1 MQRSYFMTMNN
12 DDSNKNSSG
21 YFSSEEWL
29 RYTRH
34 LQLPQIGVSGQ
45 KKLKQSK
52 VLIVGAGGLGS
63 PVALYLAAAGVGHIT
78 IVDGDYVDVTNL
90 QRQIIFTTD
99 QVGKSKALCAK
110 ERLLALNP
118 SIMVAAIKEHLSINN
133 ADDLIKCA
141 DLILDC
147 TDNFATRYLINDTC
161 SQYKKPWVFASIYQF
176 SGQCA
181 LFTEKSACFR
191 CLFPDPPTDVAD
203 CNTAGV
209 LGVLPGILGTL
220 QANEA
225 IKFLTGLPC
234 PLENNLLMV
243 EASDLIF
250 RKIKLN
256 KSNHCPLCADGA
268 HNYKIDTSSYDM
280 SCEINRLDNEEI
292 STSEFN
298 LSRQHSSSVV
308 LDVRGQNEREAFN
321 IGGQHIP
328 LDLLSENLSL
338 LDQNKAIIC
347 YCQTGIR
354 SKQAAVLLKTNGFAV
369 KSLKGGLA
377 AFLKE
382 NG

>member
-1 MQRSYFMTMNN
+1 MTTHN
-12 DDSNKNSSG
+12 DVADKHFSG
-21 YFSSEEWL
+21 DFSAEEWL

-34 LQLPQIGVSGQ
+34 LQLPQIGVTGQ
-45 KKLKQSK
+45 KKLKRSR

-63 PVALYLAAAGVGHIT
+63 PVALYLAAAGVGQIT
-78 IVDGDYVDVTNL
+78 IIDGDHVDVTNL

-118 SIMVAAIKEHLSINN
+118 SIAVMAITEHLSINN
-133 ADDLIKCA
+133 ADDIINNA

-161 SQYKKPWVFASIYQF
+161 SKFKKPWVFASIYQF

-181 LFTEKSACFR
+181 LFTENSACFR
-191 CLFPDPPTDVAD
+191 CLFPDPPTDIAD

-209 LGVLPGILGTL
+209 LGVLPGLLGTI

-225 IKFLTGLPC
+225 IKFLTDLPC

-243 EASDLIF
+243 EASDLTF

-256 KSNHCPLCADGA
+256 KSNHCPLCADDGLEDEIDVS
-268 HNYKIDTSSYDM
+268 NYSMT
-280 SCEINRLDNEEI
+280 CEVNFEGDDEL
-292 STSEFN
+292 TAAEFN
-298 LSRQHSSSVV
+298 LLREKSNSVV
-308 LDVRGQNEREAFN
+308 LDVRDLDEREAFN
-321 IGGQHIP
+321 LGGEHFP
-328 LDLLSENLSL
+328 LKVLSDNLASI
-338 LDQNKAIIC
+338 NKKKNILC

-354 SKQAAVLLKTNGFAV
+354 SKKAAVLLTANGFTV
-369 KSLKGGLA
+369 KNLKGGLA
-377 AFLKE
+377 SYLKE
-382 NG
+382 NSWNEN

>member
-1 MQRSYFMTMNN
+1 MANN
-12 DDSNKNSSG
+12 DSHDNFSG
-21 YFSSEEWL
+21 DFSSDEWL

-45 KKLKQSK
+45 RKLKQAK

-63 PVALYLAAAGVGHIT
+63 PVSLYLAAAGVGKIT
-78 IVDGDYVDVTNL
+78 IIDGDDVDITNL

-99 QVGKSKALCAK
+99 QIGKSKALCAQ

-118 SIMVAAIKEHLSINN
+118 SINVVAIKEHLCVDNVDN
-133 ADDLIKCA
+133 LISEA

-161 SQYKKPWVFASIYQF
+161 SKFKKPWVFASIYQF

-181 LFTEKSACFR
+181 LFTESSACFR
-191 CLFPDPPTDVAD
+191 CLFPDPPTDIAD

-209 LGVLPGILGTL
+209 LGVLPGLLGTL

-225 IKFLTGLPC
+225 IKFLTDLPC

-243 EASDLIF
+243 EASDLTF
-250 RKIKLN
+250 RKIKLK
-256 KSNHCPLCADGA
+256 KSNFCPLCSDDAQQ
-268 HNYKIDTSSYDM
+268 YKIDPSNYNM
-280 SCEINRLDNEEI
+280 SCEVSLANDDEL
-292 STSEFN
+292 TVVEFN
-298 LSRQHSSSVV
+298 LLREEGNSIV
-308 LDVRGQNEREAFN
+308 LDVRDIDEREAFN

-328 LDLLSENLSL
+328 LNKLSENLSKI
-338 LDQNKAIIC
+338 NKNKNILC

-354 SKQAAVLLKTNGFAV
+354 SKKAATLLNTNGFNV

-377 AFLKE
+377 AALKE
-382 NG
+382 NNKMIG

>member
-1 MQRSYFMTMNN
+1 MNN
-12 DDSNKNSSG
+12 DDVNNNLSG
-21 YFSSEEWL
+21 DFSSDEWL

-63 PVALYLAAAGVGHIT
+63 PVALYLAAAGIGQII
-78 IVDGDYVDVTNL
+78 IVDGDHVDLTNL

-99 QVGKSKALCAK
+99 QVGKSKAVCAQ

-118 SIMVAAIKEHLSINN
+118 SILVSAITDHLSINN
-133 ADDLIKCA
+133 ASDVIKHVDLV
-141 DLILDC
+141 LDC
-147 TDNFATRYLINDTC
+147 TDNFATRYLINDVC

-191 CLFPDPPTDVAD
+191 CIFPDPPTDIAD

-209 LGVLPGILGTL
+209 LGVLPGLLGTL
-220 QANEA
+220 QASEA

-243 EASDLIF
+243 EASDLTF

-256 KSNHCPLCADGA
+256 KSNHCPLCGDDPQN
-268 HNYKIDTSSYDM
+268 HKIDFADYDM
-280 SCEINRLDNEEI
+280 VCEIDNISNMEI

-298 LSRQHSSSVV
+298 SSRQLNNFVV
-308 LDVRGQNEREAFN
+308 LDVRAQDEREAFN
-321 IGGQHIP
+321 IGGQHIT
-328 LDLLSENLSL
+328 LDLLADNLAL
-338 LDQNKAIIC
+338 LDKNKVVLC
-347 YCQTGIR
+347 YCQTGVR
-354 SKQAAVLLKTNGFAV
+354 SKKAANYLDQIGFSV

-377 AFLKE
+377 SFLKE
-382 NG
+382 RQ

>member
-1 MQRSYFMTMNN
+1 MTTNN
-12 DDSNKNSSG
+12 DVADKHSSG
-21 YFSSEEWL
+21 DFSAEEWL

-34 LQLPQIGVSGQ
+34 LQLPQIGVVGQ
-45 KKLKQSK
+45 KKLKRSR

-63 PVALYLAAAGVGHIT
+63 PVALYLAAAGVGQIT
-78 IVDGDYVDVTNL
+78 IIDGDHVDVTNL

-118 SIMVAAIKEHLSINN
+118 SITVTAITEHLSINN
-133 ADDLIKCA
+133 ADDNINNA

-161 SQYKKPWVFASIYQF
+161 GKFKKPWVFASIYQF

-181 LFTEKSACFR
+181 LFTESSACFR

-209 LGVLPGILGTL
+209 LGVLPGLLGTI

-225 IKFLTGLPC
+225 IKFLTDLPC

-256 KSNHCPLCADGA
+256 KSNHCPLCADEA
-268 HNYKIDTSSYDM
+268 LKYEIDTSNYSM
-280 SCEINRLDNEEI
+280 TCEVNLERDEEL
-292 STSEFN
+292 TAAEFN
-298 LSRQHSSSVV
+298 LLREKSNSIV
-308 LDVRGQNEREAFN
+308 LDVRDLDEREAFN
-321 IGGQHIP
+321 VGGEHIP
-328 LDLLSENLSL
+328 LNVLSDNLSSI
-338 LDQNKAIIC
+338 NKKKNILC

-354 SKQAAVLLKTNGFAV
+354 SKKAAALLTENGFTV

-377 AFLKE
+377 AYLKE
-382 NG
+382 NS

>member
-1 MQRSYFMTMNN
+1 MHRSYFMTMNI
-12 DDSNKNSSG
+12 DDSNKNSTG
-21 YFSSEEWL
+21 DFSSEEWL

-63 PVALYLAAAGVGHIT
+63 PVALYLAAAGVGQIT

-110 ERLLALNP
+110 ARLLALNP
-118 SIMVAAIKEHLSINN
+118 SIKVVAIKEHLSVNN
-133 ADDLIKCA
+133 AEDLIKSA

-181 LFTEKSACFR
+181 LFTENSACFR
-191 CLFPDPPTDVAD
+191 CLFPDPPTDIAD

-209 LGVLPGILGTL
+209 LGVLPGLLGTL
-220 QANEA
+220 QACEA
-225 IKFLTGLPC
+225 VKFLTGLPC

-250 RKIKLN
+250 KKIKLN
-256 KSNHCPLCADGA
+256 KSNHCPLCADDT
-268 HNYKIDTSSYDM
+268 HNYKIDVSNYAMTCDVNGDD
-280 SCEINRLDNEEI
+280 ETEV
-292 STSEFN
+292 STYKFN
-298 LSRQHSSSVV
+298 LSRELSSSVV

-328 LDLLSENLSL
+328 INLLAENLSL
-338 LDQNKAIIC
+338 LDQNKTILC

-354 SKQAAVLLKTNGFAV
+354 SKQAAVLLKTNGFTV
-369 KSLKGGLA
+369 KSLRGGLA
-377 AFLKE
+377 TFLKE
-382 NG
+382 NS

>member
-1 MQRSYFMTMNN
+1 MTTHN
-12 DDSNKNSSG
+12 DVADKHFSG
-21 YFSSEEWL
+21 DFSAEEWL

-34 LQLPQIGVSGQ
+34 LQLPQIGVTGQ
-45 KKLKQSK
+45 KKLKRSR

-63 PVALYLAAAGVGHIT
+63 PVALYLAAAGVGQIT
-78 IVDGDYVDVTNL
+78 IIDGDHVDVTNL

-118 SIMVAAIKEHLSINN
+118 SIAVMAITEHLSINN
-133 ADDLIKCA
+133 ADDIINNA

-161 SQYKKPWVFASIYQF
+161 SKFKKPWVFASIYQF

-191 CLFPDPPTDVAD
+191 CLFPDPPTDIAD

-209 LGVLPGILGTL
+209 LGVLPGLLGTI

-225 IKFLTGLPC
+225 IKFLTDLPC

-243 EASDLIF
+243 EASDLTF

-256 KSNHCPLCADGA
+256 KSNHCPLCAGEGLKYEIDA
-268 HNYKIDTSSYDM
+268 SNYSMT
-280 SCEINRLDNEEI
+280 CEVDFESDDEL
-292 STSEFN
+292 TAAEFN
-298 LSRQHSSSVV
+298 LLREKSNSVV
-308 LDVRGQNEREAFN
+308 LDVRDLDEREAFN
-321 IGGQHIP
+321 LGGEHLP
-328 LDLLSENLSL
+328 LKVLSDNLASI
-338 LDQNKAIIC
+338 NKKKNILC

-354 SKQAAVLLKTNGFAV
+354 SKKAAALLTANGFTV
-369 KSLKGGLA
+369 KNLTGGLA
-377 AFLKE
+377 SYLKE
-382 NG
+382 NS